1 MAETVLAG
9 IVVQELERAVLC
21 EKELEDAMGVDALVE
36 LVIADEVWAE
46 VEAGEVVEEGEVAEI
61 DALVEV

>member
-1 MAETVLAG
+1 MEKCEELVADTVLEG
-9 IVVQELERAVLC
+9 VVFF
-21 EKELEDAMGVDALVE
+21 EKELEDAIGVDALVE

-46 VEAGEVVEEGEVAEI
+46 VEVGEAVDEGEVAEV